1 MSNLQINVPNL
12 RIIVF
17 LRYLYIIVDRNLNK
31 AIIGLF
37 AFFALLPLAI
47 QAQEADSVRSIAE
60 VEITARLLAKEVAS
74 VAPMQQMHSDDFAA
88 LATHTAADAMRHFAG
103 VSVKD
108 YGGIGGLKTVS
119 VRGLGATHTAVS
131 YDGVVVGNCMAGQI
145 DLGRF
150 ATNGLGSITLHVG
163 QSDDMLST
171 ARALASGGLVSMSS
185 RRPEWNRKRY
195 VVEERWQVGSFGYVE
210 PSGNVCFK
218 LGENTWTGVSYV
230 SSYSH
235 GRYPY
240 QLVNGTKVSTE
251 QRSNTDV
258 TQLQGEW
265 ELHHVFSKGG
275 QLDTKLYSYAS
286 ERGLPGAVI
295 LYNSHST
302 ERLADRNLFAQAR
315 YSKLWN
321 AQWQL
326 QSALKYTYGWNRYTD
341 TNVKYE
347 GGSQVD
353 ENLQHEYYAQ
363 ATLLYRPTTEWT
375 FSLAEDG
382 FVNTLS
388 SNLPSCPFPKRF
400 TSLTALQAQ
409 YRNHRFHAKGMLLGT
424 VVSEHSPIVGRS
436 PNTAKCMPSI
446 SASLRPF
453 DDIPLYLRVLYKNTF
468 RMPTFNELY
477 YLRSGNRSLRP
488 ESANEYNMGV
498 TWQVPQWGVLT
509 SLTVTADGYFNRV
522 KDKIVAFPSTYVW
535 RMANYGRVHIGG
547 LDAVVD
553 GQICVAP
560 YLSFSFG
567 AGYTLQHAI
576 DVTDAQSQSYGC
588 QLPYTPKHSGSAR
601 VLIDMPWFDVG
612 YSALWAGERY
622 SMAEQIERYRLAPY
636 AEHTMTLSRSFP
648 IHEIQCTIRLE
659 AINFTNAQYQ
669 IIQYYPMPGRQFRA
683 SLTINL

>member
-1 MSNLQINVPNL
+1 MPNL

-17 LRYLYIIVDRNLNK
+17 LRYLYILVNRNLDK
-31 AIIGLF
+31 AVVGLF
-37 AFFALLPLAI
+37 VLFAMLPLAAS
-47 QAQEADSVRSIAE
+47 AQEADSLYSITE
-60 VEITARLLAKEVAS
+60 VEVTARLLAKEVAA
-74 VAPMQQMHSDDFAA
+74 VAPMQQMHSDDFAS

-150 ATNGLGSITLHVG
+150 AANGLESIALHVG
-163 QSDDMLST
+163 QSDDMLSS
-171 ARALASGGLVSMSS
+171 ARALASGGLVSMES
-185 RRPEWNRKRY
+185 RRPKWNDKCY
-195 VVEERWQVGSFGYVE
+195 LIEEQWQIGSFGYVE
-210 PSGNVCFK
+210 PSGNVYVK
-218 LGENTWTGVSYV
+218 LGEDTWTGCSYV

-240 QLVNGTKVSTE
+240 QLTNGTKVSTE

-258 TQLQGEW
+258 TQLQGDW
-265 ELHHVFSKGG
+265 ELHHQFEKGG
-275 QLDTKLYSYAS
+275 ELDTKLYAYAS

-302 ERLADRNLFAQAR
+302 ERLADRNFFAQAR
-315 YSKLWN
+315 YSTHWN
-321 AQWQL
+321 YRWQL
-326 QSALKYTYGWNRYTD
+326 QSALKYTYGWNQYTD

-347 GGSQVD
+347 GGSQID

-363 ATLLYRPTTEWT
+363 ATLLYRPATEWT

-388 SNLPSCPFPKRF
+388 SNLPSCPFPTRF
-400 TSLTALQAQ
+400 TSLTAMQAQ
-409 YRNHRFHAKGMLLGT
+409 YRNHWLNAKGMLLGT
-424 VVSEHSPIVGRS
+424 VVSEHSPVVGRS
-436 PNTAKCMPSI
+436 PLTAKCTPSL
-446 SASLRPF
+446 SVSLRPS
-453 DDIPLYLRVLYKNTF
+453 DELPLYLRMLYKNTF

-488 ESANEYNMGV
+488 ESANEYNMGI
-498 TWQVPQWGVLT
+498 TWQLSQWGVLRD
-509 SLTVTADGYFNRV
+509 LTITADGYFNQV
-522 KDKIVAFPSTYVW
+522 KDKIVAFPTTYVW
-535 RMANYGRVHIGG
+535 RMANYGRVHIAG
-547 LDAVVD
+547 LDAVIN
-553 GQICVAP
+553 GHIGVASC
-560 YLSFSFG
+560 LSLTFG

-576 DVTDAQSQSYGC
+576 DVTDPQSQSYGC
-588 QLPYTPKHSGSAR
+588 QLPYTPKHSGSGR
-601 VLIDMPWFDVG
+601 LQIDMPWFDIG
-612 YSALWAGERY
+612 YSALWSGERY
-622 SMAEQIERYRLAPY
+622 SMAEQITRYRLAPY

-648 IHEIQCTIRLE
+648 VSEAEFTIRLE

-683 SLTINL
+683 TLSVNL

>member
-1 MSNLQINVPNL
+1 M
-12 RIIVF
+12 
-17 LRYLYIIVDRNLNK
+17 RYLYILVNRNLDK
-31 AIIGLF
+31 AVVGLF
-37 AFFALLPLAI
+37 VLFAMLPLAAS
-47 QAQEADSVRSIAE
+47 AQEADSLYSITE
-60 VEITARLLAKEVAS
+60 VEVTARMLAKEVAA
-74 VAPMQQMHSDDFAA
+74 VAPMQQMHSDDFAS

-150 ATNGLGSITLHVG
+150 AANGLESIALHVG
-163 QSDDMLST
+163 QSDDMLSS
-171 ARALASGGLVSMSS
+171 ARALASGGLVSMES
-185 RRPEWNRKRY
+185 RRPKWNDKCY
-195 VVEERWQVGSFGYVE
+195 LIEEQWQIGSFGYVE
-210 PSGNVCFK
+210 PSGNVYVK
-218 LGENTWTGVSYV
+218 LGEDTWTGCSYV

-240 QLVNGTKVSTE
+240 QLTNGTKVSTE

-258 TQLQGEW
+258 TQLQGDW
-265 ELHHVFSKGG
+265 ELHHQFEKGG
-275 QLDTKLYSYAS
+275 ELDTKLYAYAS

-302 ERLADRNLFAQAR
+302 ERLADRNFFAQAR
-315 YSKLWN
+315 YSTHWN
-321 AQWQL
+321 YRWQL
-326 QSALKYTYGWNRYTD
+326 QSALKYTYGWNQYTD

-347 GGSQVD
+347 GGSQID

-363 ATLLYRPTTEWT
+363 ATLLYRPATEWT

-388 SNLPSCPFPKRF
+388 SNLPSCPFPTRF
-400 TSLTALQAQ
+400 TSLTAMQAQ
-409 YRNHRFHAKGMLLGT
+409 YRNHWLNAKGMLLGT
-424 VVSEHSPIVGRS
+424 VVSEHSPVVGRS
-436 PNTAKCMPSI
+436 PLTAKCTPSL
-446 SASLRPF
+446 SVSLRPS
-453 DDIPLYLRVLYKNTF
+453 DELPLYLRMLYKNTF

-488 ESANEYNMGV
+488 ESANEYNMGI
-498 TWQVPQWGVLT
+498 TWQLSQWGVLRD
-509 SLTVTADGYFNRV
+509 LTITADGYFNQV
-522 KDKIVAFPSTYVW
+522 KDKIVAFPTTYVW
-535 RMANYGRVHIGG
+535 RMANYGRVHIAG
-547 LDAVVD
+547 LDAVINGHISVVS
-553 GQICVAP
+553 C
-560 YLSFSFG
+560 LSLTFG

-576 DVTDAQSQSYGC
+576 DVTDPQSQSYGC
-588 QLPYTPKHSGSAR
+588 QLPYTPKHSGSGR
-601 VLIDMPWFDVG
+601 LQIDMPWFDIG
-612 YSALWAGERY
+612 YSALWSGERY
-622 SMAEQIERYRLAPY
+622 SMAEQITRYRLAPY

-648 IHEIQCTIRLE
+648 VSEAEFTIRLE

-683 SLTINL
+683 TLSVNL